1 MANPFKLPRSKLLP
15 DPYTNIDHSSSG
27 ATKRNWSAYSTK
39 VREQDLVVLYHL
51 RLWTSHYSA
60 IALLGYTQREQ
71 RHETADHVS
80 LGLLCGQQD
89 ITERRSRG

>member
-1 MANPFKLPRSKLLP
+1 MTQGVRRPPA
-15 DPYTNIDHSSSG
+15 SG
-27 ATKRNWSAYSTK
+27 ATKRKWSAYSTK

-51 RLWTSHYSA
+51 RLWTSRYSA